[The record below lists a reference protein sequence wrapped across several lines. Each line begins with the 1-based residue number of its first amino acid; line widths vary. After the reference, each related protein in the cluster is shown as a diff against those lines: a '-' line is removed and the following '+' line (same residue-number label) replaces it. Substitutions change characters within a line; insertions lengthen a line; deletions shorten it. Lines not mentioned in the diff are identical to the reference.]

1 MEEFKVDIWRKDN
14 INVRYK
20 SLNQVEKQ
28 KIIDDIAG
36 KLKIRLSS
44 GSILFT
50 KLLEILIDQMILL
63 NINEPDGFECL
74 VSIFNLNISEDAVVN
89 VIWDYDSID
98 CFELDTLKRYWEYI
112 WYGTSD
118 EMCLL
123 YIPEISFF
131 VVVTDYGTMYYCDS
145 GKVCR

>member
-44 GSILFT
+44 DSILFT
-50 KLLEILIDQMILL
+50 KLLKTLIDQIILL
-63 NINEPDGFECL
+63 NINEPDGLECL
-74 VSIFNLNISEDAVVN
+74 VSKFNLNLSEDAVVN

-98 CFELDTLKRYWEYI
+98 CLELDTLNKYWEYI

-123 YIPEISFF
+123 YIPETSFF
-131 VVVTDYGTMYYCDS
+131 VVITDYGTMYYRDS
-145 GKVCR
+145 GKE

>member
-14 INVRYK
+14 INVQYR

-28 KIIDDIAG
+28 NIIDDIEG
-36 KLKIRLSS
+36 KLKIRLSC
-44 GSILFT
+44 GSNLFI
-50 KLLEILIDQMILL
+50 KLLKILMDQMILL

-74 VSIFNLNISEDAVVN
+74 VSKFNLNISEDTIVN
-89 VIWDYDSID
+89 VIWDCDSID
-98 CFELDTLKRYWEYI
+98 CFELDTLKKYWEYI

-123 YIPEISFF
+123 YIPGISFF
-131 VVVTDYGTMYYCDS
+131 VVVTDCGTMYYRDC
-145 GKVCR
+145 GKVRR